1 MSELG
6 RFESLLR
13 QHQLIHLD
21 AGILAL
27 HLAGLNSA
35 LPLTRTLFRLM
46 GDGEVQA
53 QTSSLTL
60 YQLLMEPYR
69 RGEEATADRI
79 EQLIGAVPGL
89 RVIPLDGRIAR
100 QAAQVRARI
109 GGRVERSVQL
119 ASALSEGA
127 DLFLTPHSSL
137 RRIAGMGI
145 ESLDAFA
152 HDSPFPG

>member
-6 RFESLLR
+6 SFENLVR
-13 QHQLIHLD
+13 QQRLIHLD
-21 AGILAL
+21 AGVLAL
-27 HLAGLNSA
+27 HVAGVSTA

-46 GDGEVQA
+46 ESGDVQA
-53 QTSSLTL
+53 QTSALTL
-60 YQLLMEPYR
+60 YQLLMESYR
-69 RGEEATADRI
+69 RGEESTADRV

-89 RVIPLDGRIAR
+89 RVVPIDGRVAR

-109 GGRVERSVQL
+109 GGRIERSVQL

-127 DLFLTPHSSL
+127 DLFLTRHSSL
-137 RRIAGMGI
+137 RRIAGMSI

-152 HDSPFPG
+152 GDPARSG